1 MIKWIATEKDL
12 SVFVR
17 YIVSEIRSHGDI
29 QINYVRS
36 NANLANVASRE
47 SSVNK
52 LKANQL

>member
-1 MIKWIATEKDL
+1 MKWIASEKDL

-36 NANLANVASRE
+36 NTNLADVASRE

>member
-1 MIKWIATEKDL
+1 MKWIASEKDL

-17 YIVSEIRSHGDI
+17 YIVSEIRSHCDI

-36 NANLANVASRE
+36 IANLADVVSRE

-52 LKANQL
+52 LKAYQL